1 MRSWNEQAR
10 HQSPDHFSSYW
21 ALHLDRALQRT
32 EGIVSMN
39 DFARKPARQQA
50 VRLNPLPSYF
60 AQPFPQPKIN
70 GSPKRWRLSDLLAWE
85 DNVGIKPEADQP
97 ASQGD
102 PAKQQASDADHP
114 DNHAGYNVP

>member
-50 VRLNPLPSYF
+50 
-60 AQPFPQPKIN
+60 I
-70 GSPKRWRLSDLLAWE
+70 RLSPLSAFIRRVCYMLAQKE
-85 DNVGIKPEADQP
+85 TLHEHDVCPGSHRQHAD
-97 ASQGD
+97 GR
-102 PAKQQASDADHP
+102 
-114 DNHAGYNVP
+114 